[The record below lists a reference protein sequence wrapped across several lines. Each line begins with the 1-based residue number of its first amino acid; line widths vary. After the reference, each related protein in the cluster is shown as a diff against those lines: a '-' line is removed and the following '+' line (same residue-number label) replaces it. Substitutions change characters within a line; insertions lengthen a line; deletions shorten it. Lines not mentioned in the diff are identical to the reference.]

1 MIRRLLLAIASRLP
15 ASLLNFLFKLR
26 WRGRLPRTL
35 TLAAQRLIRNRDAV
49 ILRGPGVGLRF
60 NPGDSNISYLLGLA
74 EPLVQAALGEHLG
87 RGMVFYDVGANV
99 GFLTLIG
106 ARLVGAT
113 GRVVAFEPHPASA
126 AALRHNAALNGF
138 AHVTVVARAVGRAAG
153 TAKLALREESTL
165 ARLAAPGETG
175 PTVDVEMVAIDDLV
189 AAGAIRPPALVKIDV
204 EGAELEVIA
213 GMRRTIA
220 AHRPT
225 ILCEMHG
232 TNAAFA
238 AQMAELEYGVTALE
252 SPLPLAEAPWDVHAL
267 AAPRRS
273 A

>member
-15 ASLLNFLFKLR
+15 AGLLRRIGAWQWTGPLAR
-26 WRGRLPRTL
+26 RLVALGSAWIRQADVVISHG
-35 TLAAQRLIRNRDAV
+35 AAA
-49 ILRGPGVGLRF
+49 GLRF
-60 NPGDSNISYLLGLA
+60 NTAGANPGYALGTT
-74 EPLVQAALGEHLG
+74 EPLVQEALRRLLRPGD
-87 RGMVFYDVGANV
+87 VVYDIGANV
-99 GFLTLIG
+99 GFFTVLA
-106 ARLVGAT
+106 ARLVGSGGA
-113 GRVVAFEPHPASA
+113 VVAFEPLPSTAE
-126 AALRHNAALNGF
+126 ALRRNAALNGF

-153 TAKLALREESTL
+153 AAKLALREESTW

-175 PTVDVEMVAIDDLV
+175 PTVEVEMVAIDDLV
-189 AAGAIRPPALVKIDV
+189 GSGAIRPPALVKIDV

-220 AHRPT
+220 AHHPT

-238 AQMAELEYGVTALE
+238 AQMAELGYGVTALE
-252 SPLPLAEAPWDVHAL
+252 SPLPLADAPWDVHAL
-267 AAPRRS
+267 ATPGRS